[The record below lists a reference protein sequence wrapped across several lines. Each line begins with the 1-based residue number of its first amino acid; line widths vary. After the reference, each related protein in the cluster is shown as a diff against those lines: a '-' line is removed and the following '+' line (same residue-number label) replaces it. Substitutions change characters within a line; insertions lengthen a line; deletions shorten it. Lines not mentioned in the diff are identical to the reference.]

1 MFPII
6 EDPKR
11 KYKIK
16 DYIDYLDRTRR
27 TTGKSR
33 YETHQLALS
42 KETAKYY
49 TLTEKEI
56 SMLNDIFKNEKL
68 NNENDEQQQ
77 SVEEVPKFELDSSK
91 EDPEIYRHGKRFL
104 IVVGKTKAIQ
114 KFVEVMSYKIGH
126 KCDFSYVAGRAHID
140 VLLDGYEKALEVIN
154 DKEFMNQFI
163 VPYSKESYENET
175 YFEIIGGVNE

>member
-11 KYKIK
+11 KDKIK

-56 SMLNDIFKNEKL
+56 SMLDDIFKNEKL
-68 NNENDEQQQ
+68 NNENDKQEQ
-77 SVEEVPKFELDSSK
+77 SVEEVVEEAPKFEWDSSK
-91 EDPEIYRHGKRFL
+91 EDQEIYRHGKRFL
-104 IVVGKTKAIQ
+104 LVLGRPKAIQ
-114 KFVEVMSYKIGH
+114 KFVEALSYKIGH
-126 KCDFSYVAGRAHID
+126 KCDFSYIAGRAHID
-140 VLLDGYEKALEVIN
+140 VLPDGYEKALEAIK

-163 VPYSKESYENET
+163 VPFSIESYDNET
-175 YFEIIGGVNE
+175 YFVID